1 MPVDVVWGVCRGG
14 DASVC
19 DMVCTCCVFVGVGW
33 VWGVQ
38 VPKGVGGIGWCRSML
53 RCEMYGGGG

>member
-19 DMVCTCCVFVGVGW
+19 DMVCTCCVFVGG
-33 VWGVQ
+33 GGGGRGMDVQ
-38 VPKGVGGIGWCRSML
+38 VPKGVGGIGWCR
-53 RCEMYGGGG
+53 CGGGG